1 MDTGKLAG
9 QEAEDKGQWLLQC
22 GMSIKHTE
30 PGIKIDLLKVAPWYS
45 QTFCHFSLGV
55 QLLKLVDRGP

>member
-30 PGIKIDLLKVAPWYS
+30 PGIKIRV
-45 QTFCHFSLGV
+45 LGV
-55 QLLKLVDRGP
+55 NTY